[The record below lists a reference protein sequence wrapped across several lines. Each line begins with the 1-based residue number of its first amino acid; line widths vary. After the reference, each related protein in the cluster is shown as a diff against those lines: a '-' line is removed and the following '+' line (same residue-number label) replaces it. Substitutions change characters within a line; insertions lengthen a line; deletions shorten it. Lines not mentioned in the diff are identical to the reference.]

1 MRYGPGHKDEA
12 RTKILNAA
20 GRGFRRLGF
29 GGIGVDGL
37 AKDAGVTSGAFY
49 GHFPSKA
56 EAFKAAAVAGLVQL
70 REAIEDLRAGEGE
83 GWLSTFVDFYMSVR
97 RTCDL
102 ADSCALQSLT
112 PEVARADSGTKTAY
126 EAELV
131 KVAEA
136 VAAGLPNGPL
146 VARRRSAWAILAML
160 SGGVSMA
167 RSAADPNTGAQ
178 IAAGI
183 KVAVMTLTGT
193 GSAAAAAPDGIHAH
207 TEQ

>member
-12 RTKILNAA
+12 RSRILNAA

-70 REAIEDLRAGEGE
+70 REAIEDLRASEGE
-83 GWLSTFVDFYMSVR
+83 DWLATFVDFYMSVR

-102 ADSCALQSLT
+102 SESCALQSLT
-112 PEVARADSGTKTAY
+112 PEVARADHGTRTAY
-126 EAELV
+126 EAELL

-136 VAAGLPNGPL
+136 VAQGLPNGPL
-146 VARRRSAWAILAML
+146 PARRKTAWAILAML
-160 SGGVSMA
+160 SGGVSLA
-167 RSAADPNTGAQ
+167 RSAADPRTGAQ

-183 KVAVMTLTGT
+183 KSAVMALTN
-193 GSAAAAAPDGIHAH
+193 
-207 TEQ
+207 